1 MALHVGID
9 TNEEECLKTL
19 HVQQASERGDTEAIN
34 RIHDSHIHKAK
45 FRSTEISKL
54 WQDTFAIS
62 SLLSEDIVYT
72 VGAKTWKRFRCE
84 VGGMNFSLMSFC
96 L

>member
-19 HVQQASERGDTEAIN
+19 QQALERGDTEAIN

-45 FRSTEISKL
+45 FRSIEISKL
-54 WQDTFAIS
+54 RQDTFAIS
-62 SLLSEDIVYT
+62 SLLSEDIVQR
-72 VGAKTWKRFRCE
+72 VIQLEEKPGSIFAVRWVE
-84 VGGMNFSLMSFC
+84 
-96 L
+96 